1 MAADNSAKASASFG
15 IAAPSVGKAGTA
27 SFGTAALVKYRE
39 PDALSRQLYER
50 ASRVMPGGNTRH
62 SVALAPYPIY
72 ARSGSGCRITD
83 VEGEERVDFLNNY
96 TSLILGHAHPGV
108 TEAVQRRAA
117 LGTAF
122 TMPTAEEV
130 ELAELL
136 TGRVAY
142 IEQIRFCN
150 SGTEAVM
157 LAIKAARA
165 FTGRPKIAKFEG
177 AYHGLYDYAEVSEG
191 PTPDAWGEPDAPAS
205 HTEPGTPA
213 SVAGDVVVLPWNR
226 PEACR
231 KLIQQNRNE
240 LAAVLFDPMPLGIG
254 MIAPRPGFLP
264 FLREE
269 TARHGIVLI
278 ADEVL
283 NFRLHYHGACH
294 EPGITPD
301 LATFGKIIGGGFPA
315 GAVAGSRRVMS
326 VFDHTAALKVH
337 HGGTFNANPV
347 TLAAGLETMRQ
358 MTPEA
363 FERLNGLGEYVRDG
377 LRRLFRDSGRSAQVC
392 GAGSMFLAHLTAE
405 ELTDFRSLRG
415 FSRTNPVYG
424 GLCHKM
430 LEYGFILS
438 PRGIFG
444 CLSTPMSE
452 AELDGLLEALGRALK
467 ESNRGKNASS

>member
-1 MAADNSAKASASFG
+1 LETQKRMEAEKDATSLA
-15 IAAPSVGKAGTA
+15 
-27 SFGTAALVKYRE
+27 KYRG
-39 PDALSRQLYER
+39 PGALSRQLYER

-96 TSLILGHAHPGV
+96 TSLILGHAHPQV
-108 TEAVQRRAA
+108 TWAVQCRAA

-122 TMPTAEEV
+122 TMPTPEEV

-136 TGRVAY
+136 TTRVDY
-142 IEQIRFCN
+142 VEQIRFCN
-150 SGTEAVM
+150 SGSEAVM

-191 PTPDAWGEPDAPAS
+191 PTPDAWGEADAPNS
-205 HTEPGTPA
+205 ITEPGTPE
-213 SVAGDVVVLPWNR
+213 SVARDVVVLPWNR
-226 PEACR
+226 LEICR
-231 KLIQQNRNE
+231 KLIEQNKDD
-240 LAAVLFDPMPLGIG
+240 LAAVLVDPMPLGIG
-254 MIAPRPGFLP
+254 MIAPRAGFLS

-283 NFRLHYHGACH
+283 NFRLHYHGAYH
-294 EPGITPD
+294 IHSIKPD
-301 LATFGKIIGGGFPA
+301 LATFGKIIGGGFPV
-315 GAVAGSRRVMS
+315 GAVGGSRRVMS
-326 VFDHTAALKVH
+326 VFDHTGALKVH

-347 TLAAGLETMRQ
+347 TIAAGLETMQQ

-363 FERLNGLGEYVRDG
+363 FDRLNHLGEYARDG
-377 LRRLFRDSGRSAQVC
+377 LRRLFRDTRRSAQVC
-392 GAGSMFLAHLTAE
+392 GAGSMFVAHLAAE
-405 ELTDFRSLRG
+405 ELIDFRSLRG
-415 FSRTNPVYG
+415 FSRTNPIYG
-424 GLCHKM
+424 ELCHKM
-430 LEYGFILS
+430 LECGFILS

-452 AELDGLLEALGRALK
+452 AELDGLVGALGRALSDPHIRTWNGG
-467 ESNRGKNASS
+467 ENASS

>member
-1 MAADNSAKASASFG
+1 VVQDTVSLAKYRAADA
-15 IAAPSVGKAGTA
+15 T
-27 SFGTAALVKYRE
+27 
-39 PDALSRQLYER
+39 SRQLYER

-62 SVALAPYPIY
+62 SLVLAPYPIY

-96 TSLILGHAHPGV
+96 TSLILGHAHPRV
-108 TEAVQRRAA
+108 TEAVLRRAA

-122 TMPTAEEV
+122 TMPTPEEV
-130 ELAELL
+130 GLAELI

-142 IEQIRFCN
+142 VEQIRFCN
-150 SGTEAVM
+150 SGSEAVM

-177 AYHGLYDYAEVSEG
+177 AYHGIYDYAEVSEG
-191 PTPDAWGEPDAPAS
+191 PTPEAWGEADAPAS
-205 HTEPGTPA
+205 ITEPGTPG
-213 SVAGDVVVLPWNR
+213 SVAQDVIVLPWNR

-231 KLIQQNRNE
+231 KLLERHKND
-240 LAAVLFDPMPLGIG
+240 LAALLVDPMPLGIG
-254 MIAPRPGFLP
+254 MIAARPGFLQ

-283 NFRLHYHGACH
+283 NFRLGYHGACYSS
-294 EPGITPD
+294 GITPD
-301 LATFGKIIGGGFPA
+301 LATFGKIIGGGFPV
-315 GAVAGSRRVMS
+315 GGIGGSKRVMS
-326 VFDHTAALKVH
+326 VFDHPGALKVH

-347 TLAAGLETMRQ
+347 TIAAGLETMRQ

-363 FERLNGLGEYVRDG
+363 FDRLNHLGEYVRDG
-377 LRRLFRDSGRSAQVC
+377 LRRLFRDTRQAAQVC
-392 GAGSMFLAHLTAE
+392 GAGSVFVAHLTAE
-405 ELTDFRSLRG
+405 ELIDFRSLHG
-415 FSRTNPVYG
+415 FSRTDPIYG

-430 LEYGFILS
+430 LEYGFVLS

-452 AELDGLLEALGRALK
+452 AELDGFVEALGRAL
-467 ESNRGKNASS
+467 N

>member
-1 MAADNSAKASASFG
+1 MAS
-15 IAAPSVGKAGTA
+15 
-27 SFGTAALVKYRE
+27 LQKYRA
-39 PDALSRQLYER
+39 PAALSRGLYER

-72 ARSGSGCRITD
+72 ARSGSGCRVTD

-96 TSLILGHAHPGV
+96 TSLILGHAHPKV

-122 TMPTAEEV
+122 TMPTPEEV

-136 TGRVAY
+136 AARVSY
-142 IEQIRFCN
+142 IEGIRFCN
-150 SGTEAVM
+150 SGSEAVM

-177 AYHGLYDYAEVSEG
+177 AYHGVYDYAQVSEG
-191 PTPDAWGEPDAPAS
+191 PTPDDWGAADSPAS
-205 HTEPGTPA
+205 VIEHGTPP

-226 PEACR
+226 PEVCR
-231 KLIQQNRNE
+231 QLIERNKNE
-240 LAAVLFDPMPLGIG
+240 LAAVLVDPMPLGIG
-254 MIAPRPGFLP
+254 MIAPCAGFLEG
-264 FLREE
+264 LREQ
-269 TARHGIVLI
+269 TARDGILFI

-283 NFRLHYHGACH
+283 NFRLSYHGAYH
-294 EPGITPD
+294 ASGIAPD
-301 LATFGKIIGGGFPA
+301 LATFGKIIGGGFPV

-326 VFDHTAALKVH
+326 VFDHTGTLKVH

-347 TLAAGLETMRQ
+347 TMAAGSETMRH

-363 FERLNGLGEYVRDG
+363 FDRLNGLGEYVRDR
-377 LRRLFRDSGRSAQVC
+377 LRRLFCDTRRPARVC
-392 GAGSMFLAHLTAE
+392 GAGSMFLAHLTPE
-405 ELTDFRSLRG
+405 ELIDYRSLRG
-415 FSRTNPVYG
+415 FSRTSPIYG
-424 GLCHKM
+424 GLCHKL

-444 CLSTPMSE
+444 CLSTPMTE
-452 AELDGLLEALGRALK
+452 AELDGFVDALGRALK
-467 ESNRGKNASS
+467 DLG

>member
-1 MAADNSAKASASFG
+1 MLVHEKASLA
-15 IAAPSVGKAGTA
+15 
-27 SFGTAALVKYRE
+27 KYQG
-39 PDALSRQLYER
+39 PGALSRELYER

-96 TSLILGHAHPGV
+96 TSLILGHAHPDV
-108 TEAVQRRAA
+108 TKAVQRRAA

-122 TMPTAEEV
+122 TMPTPEEV

-136 TGRVAY
+136 TSRVAY
-142 IEQIRFCN
+142 VEQIRFCN
-150 SGTEAVM
+150 SGSEAVM

-177 AYHGLYDYAEVSEG
+177 AYHGVYDYAEVSEG
-191 PTPDAWGEPDAPAS
+191 PTPDDWGDADAPAS
-205 HTEPGTPA
+205 ITEPGTPS
-213 SVAGDVVVLPWNR
+213 SVASDVVVLPRNR
-226 PEACR
+226 LESCR
-231 KLIQQNRNE
+231 KLIERHKND
-240 LAAVLFDPMPLGIG
+240 LAALLVDPMPLGIG
-254 MIAPRPGFLP
+254 MISPRPGFLP
-264 FLREE
+264 WLREE

-283 NFRLHYHGACH
+283 NFRLAYHGACH
-294 EPGITPD
+294 ASGIVPD
-301 LATFGKIIGGGFPA
+301 LTTFGKIIGGGFPV
-315 GAVAGSRRVMS
+315 GAVAGSRHVMS
-326 VFDHTAALKVH
+326 VFDHTATLKVH

-347 TLAAGLETMRQ
+347 TLVAGLETMRH

-363 FERLNGLGEYVRDG
+363 FDRLNGLGEYIRDR
-377 LRRLFRDSGRSAQVC
+377 LRRLFRDTRRSAQVC
-392 GAGSMFLAHLTAE
+392 GAGSMFLAHLTDE
-405 ELTDFRSLRG
+405 ELIDFRSLRG

-424 GLCHKM
+424 NLCHKM

-452 AELDGLLEALGRALK
+452 AELDGLVDALGRALS
-467 ESNRGKNASS
+467 ELG

>member
-1 MAADNSAKASASFG
+1 MKTTVE
-15 IAAPSVGKAGTA
+15 APSL
-27 SFGTAALVKYRE
+27 SKYRNR
-39 PDALSRQLYER
+39 DALSRQLYER

-62 SVALAPYPIY
+62 SLALAPYPIY

-96 TSLILGHAHPGV
+96 TSLILGHAHPQV
-108 TEAVQRRAA
+108 TPAVERRAT

-122 TMPTAEEV
+122 TMPTPEEV

-136 TGRVAY
+136 ASRVAY
-142 IEQIRFCN
+142 VEQIRFCN

-191 PTPDAWGEPDAPAS
+191 PTPGDWGQADSPVS
-205 HTEPGTPA
+205 ITEPGTPE
-213 SVAGDVVVLPWNR
+213 SVARDVIVLPWNR

-231 KLIQQNRNE
+231 KLIEQNRHD
-240 LAAVLFDPMPLGIG
+240 LAAVLVDPMPLGIG
-254 MIAPRPGFLP
+254 MIAPRPGFLS

-283 NFRLHYHGACH
+283 NFRLDYHGACH
-294 EPGITPD
+294 ASGITPD
-301 LATFGKIIGGGFPA
+301 LATFGKIIGGGFPV
-315 GAVAGSRRVMS
+315 GAVSGLKRVMS
-326 VFDHTAALKVH
+326 VFDHTGALKVH

-347 TLAAGLETMRQ
+347 TIVAGLETMRQ

-363 FERLNGLGEYVRDG
+363 FHRLNALGDYVRDR
-377 LRRLFRDSGRSAQVC
+377 LRRLFRDTARPAQVC
-392 GAGSMFLAHLTAE
+392 GAGSMFVAHLTGE
-405 ELTDFRSLRG
+405 ELIDFRSLRG
-415 FSRTNPVYG
+415 FSRNNPIYG
-424 GLCHKM
+424 GLCHKL

-452 AELDGLLEALGRALK
+452 AELDGLVEALGRALN
-467 ESNRGKNASS
+467 ELGGR

>member
-1 MAADNSAKASASFG
+1 
-15 IAAPSVGKAGTA
+15 
-27 SFGTAALVKYRE
+27 LVHETVSLAKYRA
-39 PDALSRQLYER
+39 PGALSRQLYER

-62 SVALAPYPIY
+62 SVALAPYPVY

-83 VEGEERVDFLNNY
+83 VEGQERVDFLNNY
-96 TSLILGHAHPGV
+96 TSLILGHAHPQV
-108 TEAVQRRAA
+108 TDAVQRRAA

-122 TMPTAEEV
+122 TMPTPEEV

-136 TGRVAY
+136 TSRVAY

-150 SGTEAVM
+150 SGSEAVM

-165 FTGRPKIAKFEG
+165 FTGKTKLAKFEG

-191 PTPDAWGEPDAPAS
+191 PTPDAWGEADAPAS
-205 HTEPGTPA
+205 ITEPGTPE
-213 SVAGDVVVLPWNR
+213 SVARDVVVLPWNR

-231 KLIQQNRNE
+231 KLLEANKDD
-240 LAAVLFDPMPLGIG
+240 LAALVVDPMPLGIG

-264 FLREE
+264 WLRGE

-283 NFRLHYHGACH
+283 NFRLAYHGACH
-294 EPGITPD
+294 AYGITPD
-301 LATFGKIIGGGFPA
+301 LVTFGKIIGGGFPV

-347 TLAAGLETMRQ
+347 TIAAGLETMRL
-358 MTPEA
+358 MTPGA
-363 FERLNGLGEYVRDG
+363 FDRLNVLGEYIRDR
-377 LRRLFRDSGRSAQVC
+377 LRRLFRDTGRSAHVC
-392 GAGSMFLAHLTAE
+392 GAGSMFLAHLPGDE
-405 ELTDFRSLRG
+405 ELIDFRSLRG
-415 FSRTNPVYG
+415 FSRTNPIYG
-424 GLCHKM
+424 NLCHKL

-452 AELDGLLEALGRALK
+452 AELDGLVGALGRALS
-467 ESNRGKNASS
+467 ELG

>member
-1 MAADNSAKASASFG
+1 MLNNYRALDAA
-15 IAAPSVGKAGTA
+15 
-27 SFGTAALVKYRE
+27 
-39 PDALSRQLYER
+39 SRQLYER

-62 SVALAPYPIY
+62 SVALAPYPVY

-96 TSLILGHAHPGV
+96 TSLILGHAHPQV

-122 TMPTAEEV
+122 TMPTPEEV

-136 TGRVAY
+136 TARVAY
-142 IEQIRFCN
+142 AEQIRFCN
-150 SGTEAVM
+150 SGSEAVM

-165 FTGRPKIAKFEG
+165 FTGRAKIAKFEG
-177 AYHGLYDYAEVSEG
+177 AYHGMYDYAEVSEG
-191 PTPDAWGEPDAPAS
+191 PTPDDWGDADAPAS
-205 HTEPGTPA
+205 ITEPGTPE
-213 SVAGDVVVLPWNR
+213 SVARDVIVMPWNR

-231 KLIQQNRNE
+231 KLIQQNRND
-240 LAAVLFDPMPLGIG
+240 LAAVLVDPMPLGIG

-264 FLREE
+264 WLREE
-269 TARHGIVLI
+269 TARCGIVLI

-283 NFRLHYHGACH
+283 NFRLAYHGAFH
-294 EPGITPD
+294 AHGITPD
-301 LATFGKIIGGGFPA
+301 LATFGKIIGGGFPV
-315 GAVAGSRRVMS
+315 GAVAGSRVTMS
-326 VFDHTAALKVH
+326 VFDHTGALKVH

-347 TLAAGLETMRQ
+347 TIVAGLETMRL

-363 FERLNGLGEYVRDG
+363 FDRLNGLGEYIRDR
-377 LRRLFRDSGRSAQVC
+377 LRRLFRDTRRSAQVC
-392 GAGSMFLAHLTAE
+392 GDGSLFLAHLTAD
-405 ELTDFRSLRG
+405 ELIDFRSLRG
-415 FSRTNPVYG
+415 FSRTNPIYG
-424 GLCHKM
+424 DLCHKL

-452 AELDGLLEALGRALK
+452 AELDGLVEALGRALQ
-467 ESNRGKNASS
+467 NRDREKAFPAGQR